1 MTADELD
8 GLNPDRRGLRR
19 ADLLAALKAVPG
31 LRPWAVELND
41 ENPIPYRAR
50 YE

>member
-8 GLNPDRRGLRR
+8 GLDPDRQGLRR

-31 LRPWAVELND
+31 LRPWAVELT
-41 ENPIPYRAR
+41 ENPIRNPSR

>member
-1 MTADELD
+1 MTADEPD
-8 GLNPDRRGLRR
+8 GLAPDRNMLRR

-31 LRPWAVELND
+31 LRPWAVELT
-41 ENPIPYRAR
+41 ENPIPSLAR